1 MVMLC
6 DLRNK
11 RFLGEVTDKRRRS
24 SPGYI
29 CQKPKRGRHKEGII
43 TATFHKNCSR
53 KIQPKYFLI
62 VFDFRLKPDHQHD
75 QKETK

>member
-1 MVMLC
+1 M
-6 DLRNK
+6 
-11 RFLGEVTDKRRRS
+11 FLGEVTDKRRRS

-43 TATFHKNCSR
+43 TATFHKIALGKFSR
-53 KIQPKYFLI
+53 NIFLI